1 MNSKAMLATAVACLC
16 VSSVQSASADDLI
29 YEWYTVANNG
39 DVIPTD
45 SSSSCGS
52 CHEDMA
58 SSDSQLSAGAK
69 VFNSYN
75 QPAINKDGVVV
86 FRARS
91 RGGHGGSEGG
101 SGHGG
106 GEEGGT
112 GGGGA
117 GGGGTSAAAAAGDA
131 GGGGESG
138 GGGSGSGG
146 MGGGSGSEP
155 ERGIYMRNLAEQ
167 GPLYMVFR
175 RSGAVPQP
183 NNTTTGK
190 GGELATFNE
199 FPSVPRI
206 DAGSDTIATRGQS
219 TPVWTYLDDK
229 TGTET
234 RTGTA
239 GIYVTSSHGMPAAGA
254 SMLGDVYEGGI
265 QTFPYFQVPVHGAVP
280 AGTGFDQFPG
290 SPAVT
295 ERTTIVFKGNFSVGG
310 VGKTGVFY
318 RDFAAK
324 RGAASVEVIASSFTK
339 IPGSQTNFGS
349 TAPPSAGGKYTVF
362 AGYDNEQAPTKGGI
376 YRARLGNKPIV
387 LETVVKIGD
396 PVPGELNGETFDR
409 FGEAISV
416 SSNGRH
422 VLFWGG
428 WGDPGPDGEK
438 TRDIP
443 LACPAEGNADMRAYC
458 ATVTPEGTTGQV
470 PKYQGFF
477 LRDMQ
482 SGTTTVIAKTGD
494 VVDGRTIEDFVYW
507 NFSGRVPG
515 KGHGGEED
523 IEETLELARW
533 RSTSFGAVSGTG
545 APGMSVVKARFAD
558 NIDGLE
564 NEHALLLR
572 DVKPSRVGDLE
583 PLLRTGDLGAM
594 VDPDA
599 PAGAVISALGIERDG
614 FRGNWLAV
622 NVSMLVPSAELTA
635 AAGGEESEEETG
647 WAGIYAAHFLDDE
660 EAVAY

>member
-1 MNSKAMLATAVACLC
+1 MNSKAILATAVACLC
-16 VSSVQSASADDLI
+16 ISSMQSASADNLI

-45 SSSSCGS
+45 SSSNCGS

-58 SSDSQLSAGAK
+58 SSSGPTSEGSK
-69 VFNSYN
+69 FNSYN
-75 QPAINKDGVVV
+75 QPAINKEGVVV

-91 RGGHGGSEGG
+91 RGGE
-101 SGHGG
+101 
-106 GEEGGT
+106 
-112 GGGGA
+112 
-117 GGGGTSAAAAAGDA
+117 
-131 GGGGESG
+131 
-138 GGGSGSGG
+138 GGGSVQGQ
-146 MGGGSGSEP
+146 P
-155 ERGIYMRNLAEQ
+155 ERGIYMRNLTEQ

-175 RSGAVPQP
+175 RSGTVPQP
-183 NNTTTGK
+183 NNTTIKNTDQ
-190 GGELATFNE
+190 LASFNE

-219 TPVWTYLDDK
+219 TPLWTYYLSD
-229 TGTET
+229 GTET
-234 RTGTA
+234 RTGTS
-239 GIYVTSSHGMPAAGA
+239 GIYTSSSHGMPTTGA
-254 SMLGDVYEGGI
+254 SMLGDVFEGGVP
-265 QTFPYFQVPVHGAVP
+265 TFPYFQVPVHGDVP

-295 ERTTIVFKGNFSVGG
+295 ERTTIVFKGNFSVKIDGKL

-318 RDFAAK
+318 RNFAAK
-324 RGAASVEVIASSFTK
+324 GGTAPIELIASSFK
-339 IPGSQTNFGS
+339 PIPGSNTLFGS
-349 TAPPSAGGKYTVF
+349 TAPPSAGGMYAVF
-362 AGYDNEQAPTKGGI
+362 AGYDNERQPTKGGI
-376 YRARLGNKPIV
+376 YRARLGKKPIA

-396 PVPGELNGETFDR
+396 PVPGAAGQKFGR

-428 WGDPGPDGEK
+428 WGVPR
-438 TRDIP
+438 TVTLI
-443 LACPAEGNADMRAYC
+443 CPAEGNAAMREAC
-458 ATVTPEGTTGQV
+458 AEAEPTGEV
-470 PKYQGFF
+470 PTYQGFF

-482 SGTTTVIAKTGD
+482 SKTTIVIAKTGD
-494 VVDGRTIEDFVYW
+494 MVDGRKIEDFVYW

-523 IEETLELARW
+523 PEETLELARW

-545 APGMSVVKARFAD
+545 APGMSVVKARFE
-558 NIDGLE
+558 NNKNGIDD
-564 NEHALLLR
+564 EHALLLR
-572 DVKPSRVGDLE
+572 DVKPSRVGDLV

-594 VDPDA
+594 VDPEA

-622 NVSMLVPSAELTA
+622 NVSMLVPSAEATA
-635 AAGGEESEEETG
+635 AAGGEESDEETG

-660 EAVAY
+660 LIAN

>member
-1 MNSKAMLATAVACLC
+1 MNSKAMLATAVACLFA
-16 VSSVQSASADDLI
+16 SISTSARAADLT

-58 SSDSQLSAGAK
+58 SSGSQPSAGAK

-75 QPAINKDGVVV
+75 QPAINKNGVVV

-91 RGGHGGSEGG
+91 RGG
-101 SGHGG
+101 
-106 GEEGGT
+106 T
-112 GGGGA
+112 
-117 GGGGTSAAAAAGDA
+117 
-131 GGGGESG
+131 G
-138 GGGSGSGG
+138 GGGSGGGG
-146 MGGGSGSEP
+146 MGGSSGGEP

-175 RSGAVPQP
+175 RGGAVPQP
-183 NNTTTGK
+183 NNTTIGK
-190 GGELATFNE
+190 DDALASFNE

-219 TPVWTYLDDK
+219 TPVWTYMLAD
-229 TGTET
+229 GSET

-239 GIYVTSSHGMPAAGA
+239 GIYVTSSHDMPATGA
-254 SMLGDVYEGGI
+254 SMLGDVYGGGL
-265 QTFPYFQVPVHGAVP
+265 QTFPFFQVPVHGAVP

-324 RGAASVEVIASSFTK
+324 RGAASIELIASSFTK
-339 IPGSQTNFGS
+339 IPGSETMFGS
-349 TAPPSAGGKYTVF
+349 TAPPSAGGKYAVF
-362 AGYDNEQAPTKGGI
+362 AGYDNEDDPKEGGI

-396 PVPGELNGETFDR
+396 AVPGERKGTAFEV
-409 FGEAISV
+409 FGESISV

-428 WGDPGPDGEK
+428 WGG
-438 TRDIP
+438 TRTVT
-443 LACPAEGNADMRAYC
+443 LLCPTEGNADMRAFC
-458 ATVTPEGTTGQV
+458 NEQWPIGFPGSV
-470 PKYQGFF
+470 PAYQGFF

-482 SGTTTVIAKTGD
+482 SKTTIVIAKTGD
-494 VVDGRTIEDFVYW
+494 IVEGRTIEDFVYW
-507 NFSGRVPG
+507 NFSGRVAG

-523 IEETLELARW
+523 PEETLELARW

-545 APGMSVVKARFAD
+545 APGMSVIKAKFAD
-558 NIDGLE
+558 NFDGLE
-564 NEHALLLR
+564 NEQALLLR
-572 DVKPSRVGDLE
+572 DVKPNRLGDLM
-583 PLLRTGDLGAM
+583 PLLRTGDSGPM
-594 VDPDA
+594 VDPEA
-599 PAGAVISALGIERDG
+599 PAGAVVSALGIERDG
-614 FRGNWLAV
+614 FRGNWLAI
-622 NVSMLVPSAELTA
+622 NVSMLVPAAEVTA
-635 AAGGEESEEETG
+635 TAGGEESEEETG
-647 WAGIYAAHFLDDE
+647 WAGIYAARFLGDDE
-660 EAVAY
+660 VAP

>member
-1 MNSKAMLATAVACLC
+1 MNSKAILATAVACLC
-16 VSSVQSASADDLI
+16 VSSMQSASADNLT

-45 SSSSCGS
+45 SSSNCGS

-58 SSDSQLSAGAK
+58 SSSGPTSEGSK
-69 VFNSYN
+69 FNSYN
-75 QPAINKDGVVV
+75 QPAINKEGVVV

-91 RGGHGGSEGG
+91 RGGEGG
-101 SGHGG
+101 GPVQGQ
-106 GEEGGT
+106 
-112 GGGGA
+112 
-117 GGGGTSAAAAAGDA
+117 
-131 GGGGESG
+131 
-138 GGGSGSGG
+138 
-146 MGGGSGSEP
+146 P
-155 ERGIYMRNLAEQ
+155 ERGIYMRNLTEQ

-175 RSGAVPQP
+175 RSGTVPQP
-183 NNTTTGK
+183 NNTTIKNTDQ
-190 GGELATFNE
+190 LASFNE

-219 TPVWTYLDDK
+219 TPVWTYMLDD
-229 TGTET
+229 GSES
-234 RTGTA
+234 RTGTS
-239 GIYVTSSHGMPAAGA
+239 GIYTSSSHGMPTTGA
-254 SMLGDVYEGGI
+254 SMLGDVSEGGV
-265 QTFPYFQVPVHGAVP
+265 QTFPYFQVPVHGDVP

-295 ERTTIVFKGNFSVGG
+295 ERTTIVFKGNFSVKIGG
-310 VGKTGVFY
+310 NLVGKTGVFY

-324 RGAASVEVIASSFTK
+324 GGTAPIELIASSFK
-339 IPGSQTNFGS
+339 LIPGSNMLFGS
-349 TAPPSAGGKYTVF
+349 TAPPSAGGMYAVF
-362 AGYDNEQAPTKGGI
+362 AGYDNERQPTKGGI
-376 YRARLGNKPIV
+376 YRARLGKKPIA

-396 PVPGELNGETFDR
+396 PVPGAAGQKFGR

-428 WGDPGPDGEK
+428 WGVPR
-438 TRDIP
+438 TVTLI
-443 LACPAEGNADMRAYC
+443 CPAEGNAAMREAC
-458 ATVTPEGTTGQV
+458 AEAEPTGEV
-470 PKYQGFF
+470 PTYQGFF

-482 SGTTTVIAKTGD
+482 SKTTIVIAKTGD
-494 VVDGRTIEDFVYW
+494 MVDGRKIEDFVYW

-523 IEETLELARW
+523 PEETLELARW

-545 APGMSVVKARFAD
+545 APGMSVVKARFE
-558 NIDGLE
+558 NNKNGIDD
-564 NEHALLLR
+564 EHALLLR
-572 DVKPSRVGDLE
+572 DVKPSRVGDLV

-594 VDPDA
+594 VDPEA

-622 NVSMLVPSAELTA
+622 NVSMLVASDVAT
-635 AAGGEESEEETG
+635 AAGGEESEEDTG
-647 WAGIYAAHFLDDE
+647 WAGIYVARFLDDE
-660 EAVAY
+660 LIAN

>member
-1 MNSKAMLATAVACLC
+1 MNSKAILATAVACLC
-16 VSSVQSASADDLI
+16 VSSVQSASADDLV

-45 SSSSCGS
+45 SASSCGS

-58 SSDSQLSAGAK
+58 SSEGQPTAGAK

-91 RGGHGGSEGG
+91 RGGHGGGEGG
-101 SGHGG
+101 SGGG
-106 GEEGGT
+106 GEGS
-112 GGGGA
+112 GA
-117 GGGGTSAAAAAGDA
+117 GGSA
-131 GGGGESG
+131 GGGS

-146 MGGGSGSEP
+146 MGGSSGSEP

-183 NNTTTGK
+183 NNTSTGK
-190 GGELATFNE
+190 GGQFATFNE

-206 DAGSDTIATRGQS
+206 DAGSSTIATRGQS
-219 TPVWTYLDDK
+219 TPVWSYMLDD
-229 TGTET
+229 GSES

-239 GIYVTSSHGMPAAGA
+239 GIYVTSSHGMPTTGA

-265 QTFPYFQVPVHGAVP
+265 QTFPQFQVPVHGAVP
-280 AGTGFDQFPG
+280 VGTGFDQFPG

-295 ERTTIVFKGNFSVGG
+295 ERTTIVFKGNFAVGG
-310 VGKTGVFY
+310 VGRTGVFY

-324 RGAASVEVIASSFTK
+324 RGTASIELIASSFTK
-339 IPGSQTNFGS
+339 IPGTQTNFGS
-349 TAPPSAGGKYTVF
+349 TAPPSAGGKYAVF
-362 AGYDNEQAPTKGGI
+362 AGYDNEQTPTKGGI
-376 YRARLGNKPIV
+376 YRARLGRKPIV

-396 PVPGELNGETFDR
+396 PVPGESKGTKFDR

-428 WGDPGPDGEK
+428 WGG
-438 TRDIP
+438 TREVP
-443 LACPAEGNADMRAYC
+443 LACPAEGNADMRAFC
-458 ATVTPEGTTGQV
+458 ATVTPAGTTGQV
-470 PKYQGFF
+470 PKHQGFF
-477 LRDMQ
+477 LRDLQ
-482 SGTTTVIAKTGD
+482 SRTTIVIAKTGE
-494 VVDGRTIEDFVYW
+494 VVDGRSIQDFVYW

-515 KGHGGEED
+515 KGHGGEPD
-523 IEETLELARW
+523 PEETLELARW

-545 APGMSVVKARFAD
+545 APGMSVVKAKFED
-558 NIDGLE
+558 NFDGLE

-572 DVKPSRVGDLE
+572 DVKPSRVGDLV
-583 PLLRTGDLGAM
+583 PLLRTGDLGAT
-594 VDPDA
+594 VDPEA
-599 PAGAVISALGIERDG
+599 PDGALVSALGVERDG
-614 FRGNWLAV
+614 FRGNWLAI
-622 NVSMLVPSAELTA
+622 NVSMLVPSAEVTA
-635 AAGGEESEEETG
+635 AAEGEESEEETG
-647 WAGIYAAHFLDDE
+647 WAGIYAARFLDDE
-660 EAVAY
+660 QPAP

>member
-1 MNSKAMLATAVACLC
+1 MRSINTRLGAVMKSKAILATAVACLC
-16 VSSVQSASADDLI
+16 VSSVQSVSADNLT
-29 YEWYTVANNG
+29 YEWYTAANNG

-45 SSSSCGS
+45 SSSNCGS

-58 SSDSQLSAGAK
+58 SSGSQVSASTK

-75 QPAINKDGVVV
+75 QPAINKEGVVV

-91 RGGHGGSEGG
+91 RGGHGG
-101 SGHGG
+101 
-106 GEEGGT
+106 GE

-117 GGGGTSAAAAAGDA
+117 
-131 GGGGESG
+131 
-138 GGGSGSGG
+138 GSGG

-183 NNTTTGK
+183 NNTTTGM

-219 TPVWTYLDDK
+219 TPVWSYMLDD
-229 TGTET
+229 GSES
-234 RTGTA
+234 RTGTS
-239 GIYVTSSHGMPAAGA
+239 GIYTSSAHGMPTTGA
-254 SMLGDVYEGGI
+254 SLLGDVHEGGI
-265 QTFPYFQVPVHGAVP
+265 QTFPYFQVPKHDAVP
-280 AGTGFDQFPG
+280 TGTGFDQFPG

-295 ERTTIVFKGNFSVGG
+295 ERNTIVFKGNFAVGG

-318 RDFAAK
+318 RDIAAK
-324 RGAASVEVIASSFTK
+324 GGTAPIELIASSYTR
-339 IPGSQTNFGS
+339 IPGSTTLFGS
-349 TAPPSAGGKYTVF
+349 TAPPSAGGKYAVF
-362 AGYDNEQAPTKGGI
+362 AGYDNEQEPTRGGI
-376 YRARLGNKPIV
+376 YRARLGKKPIV

-396 PVPGELNGETFDR
+396 SVPGTNNAKFDR

-428 WGDPGPDGEK
+428 WGGTAGVPLICPDEGSEPMRKACDDATNDAAEAGED
-438 TRDIP
+438 T
-443 LACPAEGNADMRAYC
+443 M
-458 ATVTPEGTTGQV
+458 GQV
-470 PKYQGFF
+470 PKRQGFF

-482 SGTTTVIAKTGD
+482 SKTTIVIAKTGD
-494 VVDGRTIEDFVYW
+494 MVDGRKIKDFVYW
-507 NFSGRVPG
+507 NFSGRVLG

-523 IEETLELARW
+523 PEETLELARW
-533 RSTSFGAVSGTG
+533 RSTSFGAVSGSG
-545 APGMSVVKARFAD
+545 APGMTVIKARLANND
-558 NIDGLE
+558 DGVE
-564 NEHALLLR
+564 NEQALVLR
-572 DVKPSRVGDLE
+572 DVKPSGRGELM
-583 PLLRTGDLGAM
+583 PLLRTGDPGAM
-594 VDPDA
+594 VDPEA
-599 PAGAVISALGIERDG
+599 PDGAVITALGIERDG

-622 NVSMLVPSAELTA
+622 NVSMLVGSDVATA
-635 AAGGEESEEETG
+635 AAGGEESDEDTG
-647 WAGIYAAHFLDDE
+647 WAGVYVARFLDDE
-660 EAVAY
+660 CR